1 MAEKLPP
8 LNPLKVFEA
17 VARLNSVTKA
27 SKELFITQAAVSRQV
42 YVLEDYLQ
50 EQLFVHRRGK
60 ITLTEEG
67 RFYFEAISP
76 SLKKIARAT
85 DQLLKNK
92 NRNIVRVRTYPT
104 FAHYWLVPRLPLLR
118 KRYPEIEV
126 HIITEVQPADHTQV
140 NNDIII
146 QLGEDNWPGFVVTKL
161 LDDRIAP
168 ICSPEFKD
176 SRGLSGDID
185 ELAQLPLLHSNYR
198 RRDWIDWLQ
207 SVDRGEPTAKGALHF
222 RSSVLTYQAAQ
233 HGLGVAIGQ
242 LELLGGEIAA
252 GRLVVPYGPALTRP
266 LAYYLLHVENA
277 MMPAASS
284 HFIEW
289 LVAEAKASAG
299 TR

>member
-27 SKELFITQAAVSRQV
+27 SRELFITQAAVSRQV

-60 ITLTEEG
+60 ITLTDEG

-92 NRNIVRVRTYPT
+92 NRNVVRVRTYPT

-118 KRYPEIEV
+118 KLHPEIEV
-126 HIITEVQPADHTQV
+126 HIVTEVQPADPTQV
-140 NNDIII
+140 SNDIII
-146 QLGEDNWPGFVVTKL
+146 QLGEENWHGFVATKL
-161 LDDRIAP
+161 LEDRIAP
-168 ICSPEFKD
+168 ICSPEFKE
-176 SRGLSGDID
+176 SRGLTGDVE
-185 ELAQLPLLHSNYR
+185 ELSRLPLLHSDYR

-207 SVDRGEPTAKGALHF
+207 SINGEEPSPKGALHF

-242 LELLGGEIAA
+242 LELLGEEIAA
-252 GRLVVPYGPALTRP
+252 GRLVVPYGPPLTRP

-277 MMPAASS
+277 MMPTSS
-284 HFIEW
+284 SRFIEW
-289 LVAEAKASAG
+289 LIGEAKASAAHS
-299 TR
+299 